1 MLNVKEPIPYLPFC
15 IWDKWIMAPIIAMRG
30 RSLENLFLRRESS
43 LKNIGGADSSPATLF
58 SSDSLA
64 KILKCRV

>member
-1 MLNVKEPIPYLPFC
+1 
-15 IWDKWIMAPIIAMRG
+15 MAPIIAMRG